1 MWLEGT
7 RIAVVLSDTSI
18 IQLLHYNRCC
28 AYIIIIIIRIIII
41 MIVII
46 YLAQKTNHTQ
56 HHTDVCGTCACLSH
70 NNLKRNSQSD
80 YNFRTRP
87 FMMMYVIVSYANTK
101 SSFLINCIRYYCP
114 MADNAGGSAW
124 RRYDAYDNYVWHVDR
139 IDGVIVRAQQQ
150 VLFRLN
156 CLSNAF
162 DPLKSN

>member
-124 RRYDAYDNYVWHVDR
+124 RRYDAYDNYV
-139 IDGVIVRAQQQ
+139 
-150 VLFRLN
+150 
-156 CLSNAF
+156 
-162 DPLKSN
+162 